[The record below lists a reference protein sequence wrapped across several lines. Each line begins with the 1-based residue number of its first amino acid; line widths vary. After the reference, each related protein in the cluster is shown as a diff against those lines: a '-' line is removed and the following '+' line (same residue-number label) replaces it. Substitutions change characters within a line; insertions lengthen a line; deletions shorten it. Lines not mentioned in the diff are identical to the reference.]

1 MMNNQF
7 PELQSH
13 KQNQHNISKSKRSKA
28 EESLI
33 TDVFNKLSID
43 HQVRPSTQNRL
54 TRRGAP
60 LTTDGLLPHSGNIFD
75 AGPNEALSVKISR
88 QNSKQASSRNSRSYH
103 TIKNKN
109 ETTMKNKSLFFN
121 KAVSR
126 PASLE
131 AYSNQSK
138 NKVAANV
145 KLK

>member
-13 KQNQHNISKSKRSKA
+13 KQNQQNISKSKRSKA

-60 LTTDGLLPHSGNIFD
+60 LTTDGLLPPSGNIFD
-75 AGPNEALSVKISR
+75 AGPNEVLSVKISR
-88 QNSKQASSRNSRSYH
+88 QNSK
-103 TIKNKN
+103 
-109 ETTMKNKSLFFN
+109 
-121 KAVSR
+121 
-126 PASLE
+126 
-131 AYSNQSK
+131 
-138 NKVAANV
+138 
-145 KLK
+145 